1 MADEFESLANRAEYY
16 RRIAALIRSRASSTQ
31 SAETRADLDTLA
43 SDYEILAEYA
53 ERCGRPTKP
62 NGTSGANDPIA

>member
-1 MADEFESLANRAEYY
+1 MADEFESLADRAWYY
-16 RRIAALIRSRASSTQ
+16 RRIARLIRSRASLTQ
-31 SAETRADLDTLA
+31 SAEARADLHMLA
-43 SDYEILAEYA
+43 SDYEILAEHA